1 MSDIEE
7 ILNEDDKLSLG
18 NILKDMVLKKCYIH
32 PDKTFNDIFIKIK
45 QEIFNIDFQRHYNIE
60 ESQTFRGW
68 VQSDGLSKIS
78 YT

>member
-18 NILKDMVLKKCYIH
+18 NILKDMVLKKCYNH
-32 PDKTFNDIFIKIK
+32 PDKTFNDILIKIK

-60 ESQTFRGW
+60 ERQTFGGW
-68 VQSDGLSKIS
+68 IQSDGLSKIS